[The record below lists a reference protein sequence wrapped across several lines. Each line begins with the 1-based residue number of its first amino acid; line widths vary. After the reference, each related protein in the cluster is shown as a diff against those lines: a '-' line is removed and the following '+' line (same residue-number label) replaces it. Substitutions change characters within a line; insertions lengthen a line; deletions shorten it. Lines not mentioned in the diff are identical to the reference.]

1 MRRADGCGRKK
12 VGLFILG
19 AVMGI
24 LLPAAVPAPFT
35 SDAHGISWSIFDRDD
50 EYFRKVQSS
59 PRRLVEEYCEAEYN
73 GVQDMRLKV
82 AKVTAAQNDSAR
94 GPAPT
99 EGKKAGRVINFSADP
114 LIVVDSYQIKAVS
127 TGAARAE
134 ATVVFRRL
142 ANCDVTRKRTYVADR
157 NGRDTV
163 TLSLEYDGSRWW
175 IVDPPLP
182 RVSKWALIEF
192 SERIISSMTGIVKA
206 GKASDGQK
214 KYYEAHRNIVT
225 FLRRL

>member
-1 MRRADGCGRKK
+1 MRRTDGCGRKK
-12 VGLFILG
+12 VGLFVLG
-19 AVMGI
+19 AFMGI
-24 LLPAAVPAPFT
+24 LLSAAGPAPFT

-73 GVQDMRLKV
+73 GVQDLRLKV
-82 AKVTAAQNDSAR
+82 AKVAAAQNDSAR
-94 GPAPT
+94 GPAPN
-99 EGKKAGRVINFSADP
+99 GVKKAGRVINFSADP

-127 TGAARAE
+127 AGAARAE

-142 ANCDVTRKRTYVADR
+142 ANCDFTRKRTYVADR
-157 NGRDTV
+157 NGRDAV
-163 TLSLEYDGSRWW
+163 TLSLEFDGSRWW

-192 SERIISSMTGIVKA
+192 SERIISSMSGIVKA
-206 GKASDGQK
+206 GKASDSQK
-214 KYYEAHRNIVT
+214 KYYEAHRNIVS
-225 FLRRL
+225 FLKNL

>member
-1 MRRADGCGRKK
+1 
-12 VGLFILG
+12 
-19 AVMGI
+19 MGI
-24 LLPAAVPAPFT
+24 LLSAAGPAPFT
-35 SDAHGISWSIFDRDD
+35 SDARGISWSIFDRDD

-73 GVQDMRLKV
+73 GVQDLRLKV
-82 AKVTAAQNDSAR
+82 AKAAAARNASAR
-94 GPAPT
+94 NPAPDG
-99 EGKKAGRVINFSADP
+99 GKKAGRVIDFSADR

-127 TGAARAE
+127 AGAARAE

-142 ANCDVTRKRTYVADR
+142 ANCGVTQKRTYVVDR
-157 NGRDTV
+157 IGRDTV
-163 TLSLEYDGSRWW
+163 TLSLEFDGSRWW

-192 SERIISSMTGIVKA
+192 SERIISSMTGIVKS

-214 KYYEAHRNIVT
+214 KYYEEHRDIVS